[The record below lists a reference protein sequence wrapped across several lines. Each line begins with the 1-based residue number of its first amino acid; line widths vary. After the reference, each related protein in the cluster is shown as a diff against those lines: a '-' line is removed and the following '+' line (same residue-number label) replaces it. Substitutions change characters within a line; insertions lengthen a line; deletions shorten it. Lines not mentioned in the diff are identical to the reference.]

1 MIEGNMDCFAAV
13 VPRNDEKFRE
23 RTTMSATPIA
33 DASSIDVAAF
43 IDAQPVG
50 GFQIKLI
57 LACATVLFLDGFDT
71 TAIGYVAP
79 ALAKEWNIGKSAL
92 GPVFSAGLFGLMIG
106 ALLFGPLADRLGR
119 KKIIILSTL
128 AFGVGTLITAFVN
141 DVNTLLVV
149 RFLTGLGLGGA
160 MPNTVSLT
168 AEFSPKRRR
177 ATMVMVMFV
186 GFSIGAALGG
196 LLAAALIPH
205 FGWRSV
211 FVVGG
216 ALPLILVPILALRLP
231 ESVRYLALTGHA
243 DDRVARL
250 LRLINREAGFS
261 PASRF
266 VVNEPALG
274 GIPVQH
280 LFRGGRTLATLLL
293 WVVFFM
299 SLLDIYFLSNW
310 LPTVLND
317 LGASISVAAVI
328 GSMFQVGGVL
338 GTFVLGSIIDRFSFR
353 ALALVY
359 FVAVFAVGAIGQL
372 GHSAA
377 LVTIAIFVAGF
388 CIVGGQIAANALAAG
403 FYPTSVRATGVGWA
417 LGIGRVGSIVGPLV
431 GGVLLSLKWSA
442 GEVFVAAALAALCA
456 ATAAFSLSQFAGLGG
471 GGKVISDR
479 PPAHAATRA

>member
-1 MIEGNMDCFAAV
+1 
-13 VPRNDEKFRE
+13 
-23 RTTMSATPIA
+23 MSAKPQT
-33 DASSIDVAAF
+33 DASPIDVAAF

-79 ALAKEWNIGKSAL
+79 ALAKEWNIGKAAL

-128 AFGVGTLITAFVN
+128 AFGVGALITAFVN
-141 DVNTLLVV
+141 DVNTLLII

-168 AEFSPKRRR
+168 SEFSPKRRR

-196 LLAAALIPH
+196 LLAAALIPQ

-216 ALPLILVPILALRLP
+216 ALPLILVPILVLRLP
-231 ESVRYLALTGHA
+231 ESVRYLALSGHA
-243 DDRVARL
+243 DDRVAQL
-250 LRLINREAGFS
+250 LGLVSRGAVFS

-266 VVNEPALG
+266 VVNEPVLG

-280 LFRGGRTLATLLL
+280 LFRDGRTLATLLL
-293 WVVFFM
+293 WIVFFM

-310 LPTVLND
+310 LPVVMND
-317 LGASISVAAVI
+317 LGASFSAAAVI

-417 LGIGRVGSIVGPLV
+417 LGIGRVGSIIGPLV
-431 GGVLLSLKWSA
+431 GGVLLSMKWSA
-442 GEVFVAAALAALCA
+442 GEVFVGVALAALCA
-456 ATAAFSLSQFAGLGG
+456 AMAAFALSRIAGLGG
-471 GGKVISDR
+471 SGESASDQ

>member
-1 MIEGNMDCFAAV
+1 
-13 VPRNDEKFRE
+13 
-23 RTTMSATPIA
+23 MSAKPQTE
-33 DASSIDVAAF
+33 ASSVDVASF

-50 GFQIKLI
+50 VFQIKLLLI
-57 LACATVLFLDGFDT
+57 CATVLLLDGFDT
-71 TAIGYVAP
+71 TAISYVAP
-79 ALAKEWNIGKSAL
+79 VLAKEWNIGKGAL

-141 DVNTLLVV
+141 DVDTLLII

-168 AEFSPKRRR
+168 SEFSPKRRR

-196 LLAAALIPH
+196 LLAAALIPK

-231 ESVRYLALTGHA
+231 ESVRYLALTAHA

-250 LRLINREAGFS
+250 LGLINREAAFS

-310 LPTVLND
+310 LPVVMND
-317 LGASISVAAVI
+317 LGASFSAAAVI

-338 GTFVLGSIIDRFSFR
+338 GTFVLGSIIDRFS
-353 ALALVY
+353 L
-359 FVAVFAVGAIGQL
+359 
-372 GHSAA
+372 
-377 LVTIAIFVAGF
+377 
-388 CIVGGQIAANALAAG
+388 
-403 FYPTSVRATGVGWA
+403 
-417 LGIGRVGSIVGPLV
+417 
-431 GGVLLSLKWSA
+431 
-442 GEVFVAAALAALCA
+442 
-456 ATAAFSLSQFAGLGG
+456 
-471 GGKVISDR
+471 DR
-479 PPAHAATRA
+479 KSTRL